1 MSDFTEEPTQ
11 ILLPG
16 RRSLLVR
23 LSVNEG
29 MRPALLDLLNTYA
42 DNLSEEPGTEVFMIS
57 IDPDDANLVWL
68 FEVFK
73 DEEAEEAHRASLG
86 FASMMNS
93 MPPLLASPPAVLRT
107 TPLRMTLQEDSL
119 TEDWAL

>member
-1 MSDFTEEPTQ
+1 MEESPRQ
-11 ILLPG
+11 VLLPG
-16 RRSLLVR
+16 RKSLLVR
-23 LSVNEG
+23 LTANDG
-29 MRPALLDLLNTYA
+29 MRPALLDVLNTYA
-42 DNLSEEPGTEVFMIS
+42 DGLGEEPGTEVFMIS

-73 DEEAEEAHRASLG
+73 DEDAEEEHRSSSG
-86 FASMMNS
+86 FASMMGA

-107 TPLRMTLQEDSL
+107 TPLRLTLQDESL

>member
-1 MSDFTEEPTQ
+1 MPDYAEEPTQ

-23 LSVNEG
+23 LSANEG
-29 MRPALLDLLNTYA
+29 MRPALLDVLNTYA
-42 DNLSEEPGTEVFMIS
+42 DGLGEEPGTEVFMIS

-73 DEEAEEAHRASLG
+73 DEDAEEAHRRSSG
-86 FASMMNS
+86 FVTMMNS
-93 MPPLLASPPAVLRT
+93 MPPLVAAPPAVLRT
-107 TPLRMTLQEDSL
+107 TPLRMTLHEDSL
-119 TEDWAL
+119 AEDWAL

>member
-1 MSDFTEEPTQ
+1 MPEYTEEPTQ

-23 LSVNEG
+23 LNANDG
-29 MRPALLDLLNTYA
+29 MRPALLDVLNTYA
-42 DNLSEEPGTEVFMIS
+42 DGLSEEPGTEVFMIS
-57 IDPDDANLVWL
+57 IDPDDTNLVWL

-73 DEEAEEAHRASLG
+73 DEDAEEAHRASSG
-86 FASMMNS
+86 FASMMAS
-93 MPPLLASPPAVLRT
+93 MPPLLGSPPAVLRT
-107 TPLRMTLQEDSL
+107 TPLRMTLQEESL

>member
-1 MSDFTEEPTQ
+1 MAEFDEEPTQ

-23 LSVNEG
+23 LNANDG
-29 MRPALLDLLNTYA
+29 MRPALLDHLNTYA
-42 DNLSEEPGTEVFMIS
+42 DGLREEPGTEVFMIS
-57 IDPDDANLVWL
+57 IDPDDVNLVWL

-73 DEEAEEAHRASLG
+73 DEDAEEAHRASSG
-86 FASMMNS
+86 FAGLMQS

-107 TPLRMTLQEDSL
+107 QPLRMTLQEDSL